1 MKSFIHSRLDLLTK
15 ALIAL
20 TLTGVF
26 QLAAAQEFVW
36 APDFPVGASLPEI
49 SALDQD
55 GKLRTFDDL
64 KGETGMLFMLSRSFD
79 WWPYCKS
86 QLVQLTDVAE
96 QFEAL
101 GFSIAAISYD
111 SVKLLKEVQEDQE
124 IGFPLLHDENVKH
137 VNAFGIRNLDYE
149 PGHRVYGIPYPGIFL
164 VDSNGVIK
172 HKFAEERYQ
181 DRPNFEGVL
190 EAAASM

>member
-1 MKSFIHSRLDLLTK
+1 MKGFIHSRLSLLTK

-20 TLTGVF
+20 ALTGVF

-49 SALDQD
+49 SAQDQD

-111 SVKLLKEVQEDQE
+111 SVELLKEVQEDQE
-124 IGFPLLHDENVKH
+124 IEFPLLHDENVKH
-137 VNAFGIRNLDYE
+137 VNALGIRNLDYE

>member
-1 MKSFIHSRLDLLTK
+1 MKSFIHPRLDLLIK
-15 ALIAL
+15 ALVAL
-20 TLTGVF
+20 ILTGVF

-49 SALDQD
+49 SAQDQD

-86 QLVQLTDVAE
+86 QLVQLTNLTE

-101 GFSIAAISYD
+101 GFSITAISYD
-111 SVKLLKEVQEDQE
+111 SVELLKEVQEDQE

-137 VNAFGIRNLDYE
+137 VNALGIRNLDYE

>member
-137 VNAFGIRNLDYE
+137 VNALGIRNLDYE

>member
-1 MKSFIHSRLDLLTK
+1 MKSFIHPRLDLLIK
-15 ALIAL
+15 ALVAL
-20 TLTGVF
+20 ILTGVF

-49 SALDQD
+49 SAQDQD

-86 QLVQLTDVAE
+86 QLVQLTNLTE

-101 GFSIAAISYD
+101 GFSITAISYD
-111 SVKLLKEVQEDQE
+111 SVELLKEVQEDQE

-137 VNAFGIRNLDYE
+137 VNALGIRNLDYE

-181 DRPNFEGVL
+181 DRPSFEGVL